1 MEDRLE
7 SQPGDFGGTGLVLFA
22 AHRPFLLFL
31 RVAGESVWN
40 SATTS
45 GIFLGWWWGWWAVGR
60 SIDRKE
66 DSSWLGQQL
75 TCFVFYE
82 ERLTL

>member
-1 MEDRLE
+1 
-7 SQPGDFGGTGLVLFA
+7 VLFA

-45 GIFLGWWWGWWAVGR
+45 GIFGWWMGGRAIEKRIALGWVNNLFR
-60 SIDRKE
+60 FMK
-66 DSSWLGQQL
+66 
-75 TCFVFYE
+75 
-82 ERLTL
+82 RLTL